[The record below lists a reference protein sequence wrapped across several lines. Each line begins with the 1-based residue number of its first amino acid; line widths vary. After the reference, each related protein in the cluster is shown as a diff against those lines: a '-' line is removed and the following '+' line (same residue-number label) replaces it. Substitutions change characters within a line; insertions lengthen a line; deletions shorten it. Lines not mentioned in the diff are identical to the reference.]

1 MKKCCWNCRNL
12 TLYGNQY
19 YCQIITKKYEMR
31 RFLLDARRL
40 SMKEVM
46 KKLSEKGVDCKH
58 FRPVKTFGGKKHE
71 RV

>member
-1 MKKCCWNCRNL
+1 
-12 TLYGNQY
+12 
-19 YCQIITKKYEMR
+19 MR